1 MTPLKF
7 AVDDGSTNV
16 KISWIENGEI
26 RTVISPNSFR
36 KSWKSAAL
44 RKDKKVFNYTINATK
59 YTYDMTSDKA
69 LETTHVD
76 YQYDDLNLLSVH
88 HALLQTG
95 IKPGPVK
102 LVVTLPI
109 TEYYDAEDCQKNEDK
124 IARKRDNLMREI
136 ELNKGQLFD
145 IVDVEVMPES
155 LPAVLS
161 TLLMQSVS
169 QFNRSLVID
178 IGGTT
183 LDMGV
188 IVGEFDDV
196 SAIYGNN
203 EIGVSM
209 VTDVA
214 RKYLAAA
221 DSDSS
226 YLVANELIKQRDNL
240 DFVREVVND
249 ESQISLIISKIETKI
264 EELGK
269 QVAHEANKFSKNP
282 NRVYLVGGG
291 ASLIYPA
298 IKDAYGTLGDK
309 VILVDN
315 PQEALARELC
325 LYHADGEAVSL
336 STNEL
341 STNELTEQEFPA
353 HDVPVKEVV
362 NV

>member
-1 MTPLKF
+1 MNKVVRKF

-16 KISWIENGEI
+16 KVSWLDNGKLNTI
-26 RTVISPNSFR
+26 ISPNSFR
-36 KSWKSAAL
+36 TNWKSAAL
-44 RKDKKVFNYTINATK
+44 RKDKKIYNYTVGTSK
-59 YTYDMTSDKA
+59 YTYDATSDKA

-95 IKPGPVK
+95 IEPGPVA

-109 TEYYDAEDCQKNEDK
+109 TEYYNAEDCQKNEEK
-124 IARKRDNLMREI
+124 IARKRANLMRDI
-136 ELNKGQLFD
+136 SLNKGNLFE

-161 TLLMQSVS
+161 TLSLSNVS
-169 QFNRSLVID
+169 AFNRSLVID

-188 IVGEFDDV
+188 VVGEFDDV

-214 RKYLAAA
+214 RKSLAVA
-221 DSDSS
+221 DSDAS
-226 YLVANELIKQRDNL
+226 YLVANELIKRRGDEG
-240 DFVREVVND
+240 FVTEVVND
-249 ESQISLIISKIETKI
+249 ETQIPMILEKINTKI

-269 QVAHEANKFSKNP
+269 QVAYEAKKFAKNP

-298 IKDAYGTLGDK
+298 IKNAYATLGEK
-309 VILVDN
+309 VVLVEQ

-325 LYHADGEAVSL
+325 LYHADGETISIPD
-336 STNEL
+336 
-341 STNELTEQEFPA
+341 QEV
-353 HDVPVKEVV
+353 DVYARPVEVV
-362 NV
+362 NG